1 MELTESAEKHTI
13 LSKLVDT
20 SQKKFQNNFNQTQI
34 RQKIINE
41 KSMFKDNLRL
51 KDVFTNQ
58 DFLYRKVVGQAED
71 PSVLPMTP
79 TSAAQK

>member
-58 DFLYRKVVGQAED
+58 DFLYRKVVG
-71 PSVLPMTP
+71 
-79 TSAAQK
+79 

>member
-1 MELTESAEKHTI
+1 MPMPSGANDERARMELTESAEKHTI

-58 DFLYRKVVGQAED
+58 DFLYRKVVG
-71 PSVLPMTP
+71 
-79 TSAAQK
+79 

>member
-1 MELTESAEKHTI
+1 MPSGANDEQSRMELTESAEKHTI

-58 DFLYRKVVGQAED
+58 DFLYRKVVG
-71 PSVLPMTP
+71 
-79 TSAAQK
+79 

>member
-1 MELTESAEKHTI
+1 MPSGANDERSRMELAESAEKHTI

-58 DFLYRKVVGQAED
+58 DFLYRKVVG
-71 PSVLPMTP
+71 
-79 TSAAQK
+79 

>member
-1 MELTESAEKHTI
+1 MPSGTNDERSRMELTESAEKHTI

-34 RQKIINE
+34 RQKIVNE

-58 DFLYRKVVGQAED
+58 DFLYRRVVG
-71 PSVLPMTP
+71 
-79 TSAAQK
+79 

>member
-1 MELTESAEKHTI
+1 MPSGANDERARMELTESAEKHTI

-58 DFLYRKVVGQAED
+58 DFLYRKVVG
-71 PSVLPMTP
+71 
-79 TSAAQK
+79 